1 MYRNHGSPIQ
11 KIDRDH
17 YVELSTGEVKEIV
30 HHTSRADDMNSVKQS
45 LRKLRDLI
53 NANITKPDR
62 VLWVTLTYASN
73 MTDNKTLYEDYDK
86 FWKRFRYYLK
96 KNNLPSA
103 KYIAAAEPQARGA
116 WHLHCFFIFEQK
128 APFIPNDTMQKLWQ
142 EGKNNDSGRGFTKTK
157 GLRGI
162 DNPGLYFTAY
172 LSDMELSEAI
182 TAGNA
187 SGQIAEVEIEDEQNQ
202 RQKKAIVKGAR
213 LHLYRSGTNIFRHS
227 KEIEKPQVSQTTE
240 AEAQKVVGSAE
251 LTYEKTFTL
260 TNEDGEILN
269 FINYRQYN
277 KARKNSKD
285 G

>member
-11 KIDRDH
+11 KIDKDH

-53 NANITKPDR
+53 NANITKPSR

-73 MTDNKTLYEDYDK
+73 MTCNEILYEDYDK

-116 WHLHCFFIFEQK
+116 WHLHCLFVFESK

-142 EGKNNDSGRGFTKTK
+142 GGKDNDSGRGFTKTK
-157 GLRGI
+157 GLRGV

-172 LSDMELSEAI
+172 LSDMEFSEAI

-187 SGQIAEVEIEDEQNQ
+187 SGQIAEVEIEDEHGN

-213 LHLYRSGTNIFRHS
+213 LRLYPPGFNILRHS
-227 KEIEKPQVSQTTE
+227 KDIEQPQVSQTTE
-240 AEAQKVVGSAE
+240 AEAQKAVGSAE
-251 LTYEKTFTL
+251 LTYEKTFAL
-260 TNEDGEILN
+260 TDEDGTLVN

-277 KARKNSKD
+277 RARRKSNNE
-285 G
+285 